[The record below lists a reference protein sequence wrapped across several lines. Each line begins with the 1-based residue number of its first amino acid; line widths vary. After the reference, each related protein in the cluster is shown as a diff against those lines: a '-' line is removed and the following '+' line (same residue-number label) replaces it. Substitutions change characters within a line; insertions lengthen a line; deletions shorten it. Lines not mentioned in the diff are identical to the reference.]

1 MKTTTYFDLTSY
13 YYYTKKLT
21 FLFNCA
27 HEKAEIIDLKKI
39 TILFD
44 MSTKLFILG
53 FKLLSFWQTI
63 FKKKVKPTDLS
74 LSSSTWIGLLQNLKT
89 VKALTKVDNFS
100 KNDKIFFF
108 SFRKNIS
115 WRTESLCDF
124 LIHHYDNFCELL
136 LNHGHHRNIPCNAT
150 LFIDDQ

>member
-100 KNDKIFFF
+100 KNAKIFFF
-108 SFRKNIS
+108 LFEKTFHDVQS
-115 WRTESLCDF
+115 
-124 LIHHYDNFCELL
+124 HYVTFWFTTM
-136 LNHGHHRNIPCNAT
+136 IT
-150 LFIDDQ
+150 FVSYY